1 MTQPA
6 GPAPTAGLVP
16 LSELHGTRA
25 DLLVIGG
32 GITGTGVARDAAM
45 RGLSVVLVEAHDL
58 AFGTSSR
65 SSRLIHGGIR
75 YLEHGQLGLVFEALA
90 ERAVLRRLA
99 PHLVQPLP
107 FLFPVY
113 EGDRIPLWKLR
124 LGMLLY
130 DLLARAPRAM
140 RHRIL
145 DRAATLAAEPAL
157 RERGLVGAGRY
168 FDAQCDDARLT
179 VATARSAIRHG
190 ARVAT
195 YAEVTGFVL
204 EGGRVAGVRVADR
217 LEGGTATIAAT
228 VVLGAVG
235 PWTDRL
241 RRLADPSAAP
251 LLRTTRGV
259 HVVVP
264 RRRVGHHEA
273 IALTSPIDGRVMFVL
288 PWGEQTYI
296 GTTDTD
302 SAEAPEAVSATSD
315 DILYLLRSA
324 NALFPAARLGPED
337 VLATWAGLRPLVAAP
352 GTTAQVPRE
361 HVIVEEPNGLIVMA
375 GGKLTTYRRM
385 AADLVDRAVR
395 RLPAARRAGLR
406 RAATE
411 AEPLPG
417 GEAAVLA
424 STLARADALGLA
436 PATAD
441 HLARHY
447 GTETDAVLNLVE
459 REPALRAP
467 LHPDHPAVRAEVVH
481 LARREL
487 VRRLDDLLVRRLH
500 LYYETPDRGAAAA
513 AAAAAGLA
521 PELGWDEARVAR
533 EVDAYLALAAAEP
546 ALSCR

>member
-6 GPAPTAGLVP
+6 GLTP
-16 LSELHGTRA
+16 LAALDGARA

-32 GITGTGVARDAAM
+32 GITGAGVARDAAM

-99 PHLVQPLP
+99 PHLVHPLP

-113 EGDRIPLWKLR
+113 EGDRVPLWKLR

-130 DLLARAPRAM
+130 DLLARAPRGA

-204 EGGRVAGVRVADR
+204 EDGRVAGAHVTDR
-217 LEGGTATIAAT
+217 LDGGITTIAAT

-241 RRLADPSAAP
+241 RRLADPSAPP

-264 RRRVGHHEA
+264 RHRVGHHEA

-288 PWGEQTYI
+288 PWGDQTYI

-302 SAEAPEAVSATSD
+302 SAEAPEAVTATSD

-352 GTTAQVPRE
+352 GSTAEVPRE

-395 RLPAARRAGLR
+395 RLPATRRAALR

-467 LHPDHPAVRAEVVH
+467 LHPAHPAVRAEVVH

-513 AAAAAGLA
+513 AAAAASLA
-521 PELGWDEARVAR
+521 PELGWDEARTAR